1 MLHPLYSAPSPTPRS
16 IPTINCPCLRNISLH
31 WTGRQLTSL
40 LPPSTSPTIPFH
52 HLFLS
57 VQHVLAEDLKAADIE
72 VGVVRDDG
80 DRAFKVLSNEEVD
93 TFLTALSERD

>member
-1 MLHPLYSAPSPTPRS
+1 M
-16 IPTINCPCLRNISLH
+16 
-31 WTGRQLTSL
+31 
-40 LPPSTSPTIPFH
+40 
-52 HLFLS
+52 
-57 VQHVLAEDLKAADIE
+57 LAEDLKAADIE

>member
-1 MLHPLYSAPSPTPRS
+1 MLSSCYSCPLSYSSNPQHH
-16 IPTINCPCLRNISLH
+16 LSL
-31 WTGRQLTSL
+31 SL
-40 LPPSTSPTIPFH
+40 LRM
-52 HLFLS
+52 
-57 VQHVLAEDLKAADIE
+57 QHVLAEDLKAADIE

>member
-1 MLHPLYSAPSPTPRS
+1 MLSTCYSCPLSYSSNPYHYLS
-16 IPTINCPCLRNISLH
+16 LSLH
-31 WTGRQLTSL
+31 
-40 LPPSTSPTIPFH
+40 
-52 HLFLS
+52 